1 MNLVLKSSSYY
12 AWDESVLSALEVRTE
27 AFVSTFTAFQVENM
41 LWAYGKMKKQPG
53 AGLMRGLEWRAEAL
67 ADTFGVDRL
76 SSTLWAYSAIG
87 RPPGGGL
94 MRKLERRLEALA
106 GKLKADEV
114 AQFLYVFTTTGM
126 EPSARLMTALEGRVE
141 ALAHTFTEQGVLLT
155 YKAYA
160 TMGREPGAGAMRGLE
175 GRVKALAGTF
185 NAENVAT
192 TLWAYGTMGREPGA
206 GLIRLL
212 EARAEALAGTFDT
225 QDVAT
230 TLWAYGT
237 MRRQPGLGLMRVLEG
252 RVKALA
258 GTFNAENVATTLWAY
273 AMMERA
279 PGAGLMR
286 GLEARAE
293 AVAGTFN
300 SQNVAKTL
308 WAYVKME
315 LEPGAGLMRKIEL
328 RLDELAG
335 TFKAQEVA
343 RMLWAY
349 GTMGREPGERLMR
362 KLELRLEALA
372 GTFDARDVPRTLW
385 AYATMGRE
393 PGAGLMR
400 VLDRLAEALGDRFN
414 AEGVATTLY
423 SYVKMGLEPG
433 EDLMRVLE
441 GRAQALE
448 GTFNSEDVANTLW
461 AYGTMGREP
470 GAGMMRM
477 LEGLLKGMAGTFTA
491 QGVANTLWAYG
502 NMGREPGAGLMRE
515 LEGLAEALAG
525 TFNVQDVANTLWA
538 YATMGREP
546 GAGLM
551 RVLEAR
557 AEALVGTM
565 SAQHVAN
572 TLWAYAMGRVEGRVE
587 VFNTGARCGRA
598 PSAGLMR
605 GLEARAEAVAGTC
618 TSRDVANT
626 LWAYGK
632 LGLVP
637 GPRLM
642 QGLEGRAEA
651 LAGTFDKFEAT
662 MIMSA
667 YDMMRLDLPT
677 VLKSIFA
684 SFDHGDLFKSI
695 FRAPTGTSMGRGKM
709 PGMGPRNKRGM
720 GRGNMPGMGPGNM
733 PGMGRGNMP
742 RTEKEVT
749 FSETP
754 TPGGMPKRVVFLDGQ
769 FKTRFIQPDPDDDT
783 LFDLNMFRLLK
794 GSDEVGSEELVT
806 GDLHASTKKSLLN
819 LSRITRSSSML
830 AHLLKLKEEE
840 IADFQASGTPD
851 ADIRKMTLKIREAMK
866 NIDWKGDLPGGLMK
880 GDFVSVICEFECR
893 GGEGPDAFICKVE
906 YGDTGIVFGAT
917 EDALADHDHRVC
929 VKMDKKVE
937 SECPNAK
944 IGRTPLINFH
954 AALQIKRVEIASYYR
969 KGDRVTSLINVPSWD
984 VKKGDDGVVVG
995 YPYCDV
1001 DKITNGL
1008 SYVCVWMSRSKTL
1021 VNFAIDKQI
1030 EHKRLVG
1037 DFQAGEMVHVEIRAA
1052 DEFYC
1057 GFRDHTVRHKENV
1070 LSIHDG
1076 LVMGPSNDSLIAN
1089 AENRLHVRLPGAG
1102 NGVFINLVAGQQ
1114 ALHMSMAG
1122 GFRKGDQV
1130 NVMIETGQGSVEL
1143 RRGTVMGPCI
1153 NVFEDSDK
1161 RVSVDLGPNDGR
1173 YDLRVGTE
1181 VSHVL
1186 NGDLGGDFVMGQWV
1200 LSVKEHKE
1208 RQIGIDELGLVVGK
1222 CLDKSLPDACRR
1234 LSVEFGPGKGVVDA
1248 LIAGSCACD
1257 DPCDCGFAIRP
1268 IPVEMLGERKF
1279 TAEEPLGCEKKG
1291 KGKMKPKKRRE
1302 EQTEHWTIA
1311 VLLAKCPTGTRMQFK
1326 GEEFATLNEFWR
1338 LVWQVVSKVG
1348 RAKTN
1353 AKLSAEGAG
1362 QEFKKGLLDML
1373 MSPLPRTLLHKLELE
1388 TEWSAVDRALMLDWI
1403 EMEDTNKAYSQELQ
1417 RARETFERIVQAE
1430 HESLCAT
1437 ADRNAQLLLEEIAS
1451 EEAAKDAKKGSR
1463 RKGKNRKS
1471 GKGEAKTEEP
1481 AEEPAEDVDMCLI
1494 CLEESSQGNLCNKLP
1509 CCSYMVHEQCMFDWK
1524 KKCKDQ
1530 EVAVLC
1536 PGCRTQCQEDNEG
1549 LTLFMSRLGI

>member
-1 MNLVLKSSSYY
+1 MDFFEKELDDFCADETEHSTLSLDIRQEQYKDLGYVQKLTVNEIILGVNLVLKSSSYY

-192 TLWAYGTMGREPGA
+192 TLWAY
-206 GLIRLL
+206 
-212 EARAEALAGTFDT
+212 
-225 QDVAT
+225 
-230 TLWAYGT
+230 
-237 MRRQPGLGLMRVLEG
+237 
-252 RVKALA
+252 
-258 GTFNAENVATTLWAY
+258 

-279 PGAGLMR
+279 PG
-286 GLEARAE
+286 
-293 AVAGTFN
+293 
-300 SQNVAKTL
+300 
-308 WAYVKME
+308 
-315 LEPGAGLMRKIEL
+315 
-328 RLDELAG
+328 
-335 TFKAQEVA
+335 
-343 RMLWAY
+343 
-349 GTMGREPGERLMR
+349 
-362 KLELRLEALA
+362 
-372 GTFDARDVPRTLW
+372 
-385 AYATMGRE
+385 
-393 PGAGLMR
+393 
-400 VLDRLAEALGDRFN
+400 
-414 AEGVATTLY
+414 
-423 SYVKMGLEPG
+423 
-433 EDLMRVLE
+433 
-441 GRAQALE
+441 
-448 GTFNSEDVANTLW
+448 
-461 AYGTMGREP
+461 
-470 GAGMMRM
+470 
-477 LEGLLKGMAGTFTA
+477 
-491 QGVANTLWAYG
+491 
-502 NMGREPGAGLMRE
+502 
-515 LEGLAEALAG
+515 
-525 TFNVQDVANTLWA
+525 
-538 YATMGREP
+538 
-546 GAGLM
+546 
-551 RVLEAR
+551 
-557 AEALVGTM
+557 
-565 SAQHVAN
+565 
-572 TLWAYAMGRVEGRVE
+572 
-587 VFNTGARCGRA
+587 
-598 PSAGLMR
+598 AGLMR

-720 GRGNMPGMGPGNM
+720 GRGNMPGMGRGNMPGMGPGNMPGMGRGNM

-1153 NVFEDSDK
+1153 NVFEDSAK